1 MATTT
6 DQQNMMDVDS
16 LNRLYRQAEDENA
29 ALKAELAALKG
40 ENAEMKGKN
49 AELKARVYELTAN
62 LAQATVEIKPMTV
75 KPTAP
80 PTPDIRAWCRDK
92 YGAEWHKTDKDARKT
107 EAKEALLT
115 KPAEMPSDPLAQAI
129 LVRTR

>member
-29 ALKAELAALKG
+29 ALKAELAAMKG
-40 ENAEMKGKN
+40 EN
-49 AELKARVYELTAN
+49 AELKARVDELTAD
-62 LAQATVEIKPMTV
+62 LAQATVPAERPQTEPITAQAGV
-75 KPTAP
+75 KAV
-80 PTPDIRAWCRDK
+80 RAWCRDK

-107 EAKEALLT
+107 EAKEAL
-115 KPAEMPSDPLAQAI
+115 K
-129 LVRTR
+129 